1 MKKGIL
7 LISFIV
13 LVTQTSFAQQET
25 RFTQYM
31 FNIYEVNSAYAGSRE
46 TFSLAGIVRSQW
58 TGIEGAPKMQSLTMN
73 TPILTK
79 NMGIGLKFRN
89 ESAGAS
95 SQTKFSGSFA
105 YRFRLL
111 QGKLAFGLSVG
122 LLNNRFNWAKA
133 EFKDPTDQ
141 MKDSGVENTY
151 SPTFDFSSYYFNST
165 FYVGFQ
171 FDNLN
176 KSEIIVLAD
185 GSSKNYSHFT
195 AIIGKAF
202 VLNNRIVFKPSVLYR
217 STQAA
222 QQIELNVSFL
232 FNETLWAG
240 ITFRSD
246 TELSLILEYNLNQKF
261 RFGYSYDFALN
272 PVQSRN
278 SGSHELFVG
287 YDIQVKNKNMASP
300 RYF

>member
-1 MKKGIL
+1 MIKQLFIIL
-7 LISFIV
+7 F
-13 LVTQTSFAQQET
+13 LVAGLTSYGQQET

-46 TFSLAGIVRSQW
+46 TFSLVGIVRSQW

-89 ESAGAS
+89 ESSGAT
-95 SQTKFSGSFA
+95 SQTKISGSFA

-111 QGKLAFGLSVG
+111 KGKLSFGLSVG
-122 LLNNRFNWAKA
+122 LLNNRFNWGKA
-133 EFKDPTDQ
+133 EFKDPSDQ
-141 MKDSGVENTY
+141 VRVSGIENTY
-151 SPTFDFSSYYFNST
+151 NPTFDFASYYFNNT
-165 FYVGFQ
+165 FYLGIQ

-176 KSEIIVLAD
+176 KSKISILPD
-185 GSSKNYSHFT
+185 GSTKNYSHFT

-202 VLNNRIVFKPSVLYR
+202 VINKKIVFKPSLLYR

-222 QQIELNVSFL
+222 QQIELNLSFL

-246 TELSLILEYNLNQKF
+246 TEVSLILEYNLNQKL
-261 RFGYSYDFALN
+261 RFGYSYDFALI
-272 PVQSRN
+272 PVQSKN
-278 SGSHELFVG
+278 SGSHEFFIG

>member
-1 MKKGIL
+1 MKKIL
-7 LISFIV
+7 NISFFLI
-13 LVTQTSFAQQET
+13 LTLSMEAQQES

-31 FNIYEVNSAYAGSRE
+31 FNLYEVNSAYAGSRE

-58 TGIEGAPKMQSLTMN
+58 TGLEGAPKLQSVTMN

-79 NMGIGLKFRN
+79 NIGVGLKFKN
-89 ESAGAS
+89 ESSGAS
-95 SQTKFSGSFA
+95 SQSKFSGSFA
-105 YRFRLL
+105 YRFRVL

-141 MKDSGVENTY
+141 LRDSGTENSYTP
-151 SPTFDFSSYYFNST
+151 SFDFAGYYSTST
-165 FYVGFQ
+165 FYIGFQ
-171 FDNLN
+171 LDNLN
-176 KSEIIVLAD
+176 QSKVDVLLD
-185 GSSKNYSHFT
+185 GSYKNYSHFT
-195 AIIGKAF
+195 AIVGKAF
-202 VLNNRIVFKPSVLYR
+202 ALSNKVVFKPSALFR

-222 QQIELNVSFL
+222 RQFEVNLSFL

-240 ITFRSD
+240 VTFRSD

-261 RFGYSYDFALN
+261 RFGYSYDYALN
-272 PVQSRN
+272 SVQN
-278 SGSHELFVG
+278 QYSGSHEFFLG

>member
-1 MKKGIL
+1 MMQKGLAIL
-7 LISFIV
+7 FFIV
-13 LVTQTSFAQQET
+13 LTLSSEGQQEM

-31 FNIYEVNSAYAGSRE
+31 FNLYEVNSAYAGSRE

-58 TGIEGAPKMQSLTMN
+58 AGLEGAPKMQSLTMN

-79 NMGIGLKFRN
+79 NIGIGLKFMN
-89 ESAGAS
+89 QSTGAS
-95 SQTKFSGSFA
+95 SQTKLSGSFA

-111 QGKLAFGLSVG
+111 EGKMAFGLSVG

-133 EFKDPTDQ
+133 EFKDQTDQ
-141 MKDSGVENTY
+141 VSNSGTESTY
-151 SPTFDFSSYYFNST
+151 APTFDFAGYYFTNT

-171 FDNLN
+171 LDNLN
-176 KSEIIVLAD
+176 QSQINVLAD

-202 VLNNRIVFKPSVLYR
+202 VLNDKIVFKPSALYR
-217 STQAA
+217 STKSA
-222 QQIELNVSFL
+222 QQFELNASFL
-232 FNETLWAG
+232 FVETFWAG
-240 ITFRSD
+240 ITYRSD
-246 TELSLILEYNLNQKF
+246 SELSLILEYNLNQKL
-261 RFGYSYDFALN
+261 RFGYSYDYAFQA
-272 PVQSRN
+272 VQTGSA
-278 SGSHELFVG
+278 GSHEFFIG

>member
-1 MKKGIL
+1 MTKRVIF
-7 LISFIV
+7 ISF
-13 LVTQTSFAQQET
+13 LVFTTLYSMGQQET

-31 FNIYEVNSAYAGSRE
+31 FNLYEVNSAYAGSRE
-46 TFSLAGIVRSQW
+46 TFSLAAIVRSQW
-58 TGIEGAPKMQSLTMN
+58 TGIDGAPQMQSISMN

-79 NMGIGLKFRN
+79 NIGIGIKIRN

-95 SQTKFSGSFA
+95 SSTRFSGSFA

-111 QGKLAFGLSVG
+111 RGKLAFGLSVG

-133 EFKDPTDQ
+133 EFKDPSDQ
-141 MKDSGVENTY
+141 VSNSGIENTY
-151 SPTFDFSSYYFNST
+151 SPTFDFAGYYFNSS

-171 FDNLN
+171 VDNLN
-176 KSEIIVLAD
+176 QSQINVLVD

-202 VLNNRIVFKPSVLYR
+202 VINEKIVFKPSALFR

-222 QQIELNVSFL
+222 QQFELNLSFL
-232 FNETLWAG
+232 FNETLWTG

-246 TELSLILEYNLNQKF
+246 TELSIILEYNLNQKL

-272 PVQSRN
+272 SIQSHN
-278 SGSHELFVG
+278 SGSHEFFIG

>member
-1 MKKGIL
+1 MIRQGLIISVL
-7 LISFIV
+7 LVMSFTG
-13 LVTQTSFAQQET
+13 LAQQET

-46 TFSLAGIVRSQW
+46 TLSLVGIVRSQW
-58 TGIEGAPKMQSLTMN
+58 TGIEGSPSMQSLTMN

-79 NMGIGLKFRN
+79 NMGIGIKFRN
-89 ESAGAS
+89 ESAGAT
-95 SQTKFSGSFA
+95 SQTRFSGSFA

-111 QGKLAFGLSVG
+111 KGKLAFGLSAG

-141 MKDSGVENTY
+141 MRDSGVENSY
-151 SPTFDFSSYYFNST
+151 SPTFDFSSYYFNNT

-176 KSEIIVLAD
+176 RSEFDVLLD
-185 GSSKNYSHFT
+185 GSAKNYTHFT

-202 VLNNRIVFKPSVLYR
+202 VINKNIVFKPSVLYR
-217 STQAA
+217 STQGA
-222 QQIELNVSFL
+222 QQVELNLSFL

-261 RFGYSYDFALN
+261 RIGYSYDFALI

-278 SGSHELFVG
+278 SGSHELFIG